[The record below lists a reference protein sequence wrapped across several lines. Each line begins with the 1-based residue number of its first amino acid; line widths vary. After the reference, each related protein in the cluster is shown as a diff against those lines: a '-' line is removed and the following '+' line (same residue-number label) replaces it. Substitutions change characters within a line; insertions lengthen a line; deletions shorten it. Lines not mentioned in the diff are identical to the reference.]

1 MNKRLLSLLL
11 ACCFVF
17 SLLPISAMADEA
29 QTTSGSCGDGVTW
42 TLVDGVLTISGT
54 GAMDNYSWGETAPW
68 HDMADEII
76 SIEVLSGVTSIG
88 DNVFMDLP
96 YVNLAAV
103 SSSVKSV
110 GLCAFKDC
118 GSLENVLLEEGLLTI
133 SDSAFADCSQL
144 QSIDIPNSVESIG
157 DCAFQNCSNLR
168 TITLPTGITS
178 IGMSAFNGCTSL
190 NNISIPERPSYVTA
204 RHRP

>member
-17 SLLPISAMADEA
+17 SLLPMSAMADEA

-42 TLVDGVLTISGT
+42 ALVDGVLTISGT
-54 GAMDNYSWGETAPW
+54 GAMDNYSWGDAPW
-68 HDMADEII
+68 YNKADEII

-204 RHRP
+204 RHRQ